1 MPARKSKPAAPANP
15 SRQVARLN
23 TAGRTA
29 YPVATSGYLDDLLA
43 DWKIVNDRRVRAGQI
58 SRATANTYEQGVGRF
73 LAWCRERNVKGVM
86 PATVEEWIAEL
97 RAAGLKAGSINTWL
111 FSLKAFFEW
120 AVSEGHSPVNPV
132 AGIKS
137 LALRGKR
144 QHKRGVLSDDEVVA
158 LFKTFDPD
166 KLTDLRNRA
175 IVAVMAFAALRSVE
189 VHRLNLGNLR
199 TSANRI
205 ALDIHG
211 KGREEAGETVYL
223 LDRAAIGYLRAWLAK
238 RGKGKPDD
246 PVFTSLSN
254 RTMRGRIS
262 LASIRHIVVTCYQQA
277 GVVIGVGDR
286 RKTTHSLRHT
296 AITAALRG
304 GAAIQKV
311 SRFARHGS
319 IDTTMIYAH
328 ELDREANPAEA
339 SIHYDA
345 QEDLP
350 DAS

>member
-1 MPARKSKPAAPANP
+1 MTRAKRAPAAP
-15 SRQVARLN
+15 SRQVAI
-23 TAGRTA
+23 RTA
-29 YPVATSGYLDDLLA
+29 YPPATSGYLDNILD
-43 DWKIVNDRRVRAGQI
+43 DWKVVNDRRVRAGQI

-73 LAWCRERNVKGVM
+73 LAWCREHNAKGVTQ
-86 PATVEEWIAEL
+86 ATVEEWIADL
-97 RAAGLKAGSINTWL
+97 RVAGLKPGSINTWL
-111 FSLKAFFEW
+111 FSLKSFFEW
-120 AVSEGHSPVNPV
+120 AVSESHSPTNPAAQV
-132 AGIKS
+132 KS
-137 LALRGKR
+137 VSMRGKR

-158 LFKTFDPD
+158 LFKAFDPD
-166 KLTDLRNRA
+166 KLAGLRDRA

-199 TSANRI
+199 TSAGRI
-205 ALDIHG
+205 AIDVHG
-211 KGREEAGETVYL
+211 KGRDEAGETVYL

-238 RGKGKPDD
+238 RGKGKPGD

-254 RTMRGRIS
+254 RTLRGRIS
-262 LASIRHIVVTCYQQA
+262 LQAIRHIVVDAYQRA

-286 RKTTHSLRHT
+286 RKSTHSLRHT

-304 GAAIQKV
+304 GAPIQKV

-339 SIHYDA
+339 AIHYDSE
-345 QEDLP
+345 EDLP
-350 DAS
+350 DA